1 MPQEHQIYVSDQKY
15 QIIGQYQR
23 DEEEEENIDEIIET
37 DPDEAQHHP
46 IVDAPDNQDYMNSN
60 EFEMEENLNNNVD
73 ELGQFHGEHQR
84 VGSGDIDYMRD
95 SRYFN
100 RDHDSFPEN

>member
-1 MPQEHQIYVSDQKY
+1 M
-15 QIIGQYQR
+15 IGQYQR
-23 DEEEEENIDEIIET
+23 DLEEEENIDEIIET

-60 EFEMEENLNNNVD
+60 EYDRNSNVQNMD
-73 ELGQFHGEHQR
+73 ELNQFHGEHQR

-100 RDHDSFPEN
+100 RDHGYEQIE

>member
-1 MPQEHQIYVSDQKY
+1 
-15 QIIGQYQR
+15 
-23 DEEEEENIDEIIET
+23 
-37 DPDEAQHHP
+37 
-46 IVDAPDNQDYMNSN
+46 MNSN
-60 EFEMEENLNNNVD
+60 EFEMDEENLNNNGE

-100 RDHDSFPEN
+100 RDHDSFPENHYERIEQ